1 MHFCS
6 FRPLTNPLNKDCTNF
21 VTTNLQQK
29 NKLPHNTSIKMSRCA
44 TPSQK
49 NIVTQFAKPD
59 IGKEKKLRFYIREQ
73 VTLRSQPA
81 KLRKLFLRLARD
93 HRGRFDYTTFRTA
106 LLKIGC
112 SKSINPFIISN
123 PQQIHHVYSPLNTI
137 FIPFSLILFIHLSLR
152 TRRH

>member
-1 MHFCS
+1 
-6 FRPLTNPLNKDCTNF
+6 
-21 VTTNLQQK
+21 
-29 NKLPHNTSIKMSRCA
+29 MSRCA